1 LGGGFDRKSTATFR
15 WLWWVL
21 FRSAL
26 LLERLEFFS
35 HTSFQKRK
43 LFTKLVVVTVA
54 TRVVVVE
61 AFHDQWSGKV
71 KVLLET
77 ELII

>member
-1 LGGGFDRKSTATFR
+1 MMQPISEELH
-15 WLWWVL
+15 
-21 FRSAL
+21 
-26 LLERLEFFS
+26 FS
-35 HTSFQKRK
+35 HTSFQKCK

-54 TRVVVVE
+54 TRVVVVVVE